1 MRKAHALCACGN
13 TKPPPALAQRYEYGG
28 GMKKKAGES
37 AELLTNEG
45 FHARSGL
52 FDALQ
57 ETDLIGGAL

>member
-1 MRKAHALCACGN
+1 MKVHERCMRSNAKSAS
-13 TKPPPALAQRYEYGG
+13 ALAQRCEYGG